1 MAKDKWS
8 KGRIGKI
15 KKSPAAKML
24 KNAGKY
30 TAEVLGLVEDRP
42 EGAPQSN
49 EHGPA
54 VQGRSNAHFKAGMN
68 SGNAMYKVPVENIE
82 ADKHFEEQGLGL
94 GSEGNVTSIRRG
106 IALKGERMARKPEG
120 Y

>member
-8 KGRIGKI
+8 KGRLGKI
-15 KKSPAAKML
+15 KNSPAAKML
-24 KNAGKY
+24 KGAGKY

-42 EGAPQSN
+42 EGAPQPN

-54 VQGRSNAHFKAGMN
+54 VQSRTDHFKAGMN
-68 SGNAMYKVPVENIE
+68 SGNATFKVPAENLE
-82 ADKHFEEQGLGL
+82 ADQHFEAQGLGI